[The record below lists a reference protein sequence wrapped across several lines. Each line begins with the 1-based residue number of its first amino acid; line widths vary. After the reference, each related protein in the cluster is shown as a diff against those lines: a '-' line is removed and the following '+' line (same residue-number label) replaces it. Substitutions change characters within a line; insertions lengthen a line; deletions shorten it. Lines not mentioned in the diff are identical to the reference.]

1 MPKTDASVTAKMLPL
16 NTWERITAQLAAAR
30 EEPDQEKKI
39 DLLVELLV
47 NIRLL
52 DKEERIPD
60 ARDAKGDIDAL
71 HKTLLEE
78 TARTLD
84 AMRDPSDEYLYYA
97 RELLKKLPVR
107 GGGGALIDDIRSAA
121 EYFEEGRDGDDPM
134 LSFAGDL
141 RKEVHR
147 KLSPRI
153 LTRYV
158 GPYLELIRDKN
169 PDPLFKAGYMALAT
183 TFNPASEDPRFI
195 ELAEEM
201 EEKLSYLWDYQK
213 GDISVIKEHLAGRL
227 DLFEKC
233 FLRKEMETFLSICSH
248 EHIRDTNNLIDCLRR
263 LRSFKTLL
271 KKSYFEGRI
280 SLYDFLNADLYLGR
294 LVFIFTNDLTNSRY
308 EAVGYANLKDCVL
321 LVKELVAL
329 LALKGMLPGKA
340 EDFVKELTALG
351 EMETVEIIKTKRVL
365 QDVSLELQQF
375 MRTNIFKRL
384 SRMLNNVLE
393 VYKIPTASAPP
404 IKDRFFNNFFRTTE
418 FHAVDEFIEKTIV
431 FLNREL
437 AARSAEN
444 SLYGRYKVASLPP
457 VDGNYDAFI
466 ASTWTRTPDTLRPF
480 LGGKGNGIIDMA
492 SLGVRVP
499 PAFILGLPIC
509 AELFREGADRQGF
522 REAVGRRLGQLEEQT
537 GRRLGSPENPLL
549 VSVRSGTTISLP
561 GSMCTILNA
570 GLTPA
575 IRAELARRHGAA
587 FASGVYLRFLRN
599 VLLALET
606 PAPAPGGGPEA
617 DIAQAERLVA
627 SKLGP
632 AFLADPF
639 EQLVKCIDLVFASS
653 RSHNVRE
660 YLKELSIEVNFG
672 TAVTVQQMVFGNKS
686 ASSLSGVVFTR
697 NPINGRDELFGEYR
711 EMTQGEDVVMGNIV
725 TRSVAA
731 IPAHVRAGLEKY
743 KALLER
749 QLKHELDLEFTV
761 EDDEL
766 YLLQTRR
773 ATVSTYAKLVID
785 TDLMKKG
792 VISVYEYRGRI
803 DRLCAG
809 NAYVSVPRNDSGSRE
824 WKPPVSTG
832 VPINHGIAWGRL
844 ALTPAKFEEFRAGR
858 ENIIYLAQSTKPSD
872 FNFINNSQGI
882 VTVFPG
888 RTSHAAI
895 TSITLNKPCVVGCAN
910 AAINLEQGTVTFK
923 GDPDVTLKEGELV
936 TVDANGGFVYKGAVP
951 LSDSFIKTHNILET
965 VSRAM
970 TPEQAAAE
978 VERILRERVD
988 IMTRETGIRKKNIAG
1003 VDKALFAGKNVLVRL
1018 DLNVPF
1024 AKGQVTDA
1032 ARIEAALPTVKY
1044 LLAAGATPVLCSH
1057 FGEPDKQEKKGKSR
1071 EEVYAQ
1077 HSLRPVAEYIRAN
1090 HLPDLVFH
1098 EGSIASSGV
1107 LVSRAAIVKGKPNLI
1122 ENLRFAIGEK
1132 ENDSVFARGL
1142 AGLADGVYVND
1153 AFGTCH
1159 RRHASIT
1166 GVTRHVE
1173 LRLAGLLIEKEL
1185 KYLGG
1190 AVSEPQR
1197 PFVGITGG
1205 SKISSKLGVIESLL
1219 QKIDL
1224 LIVGG
1229 GIGYTLLKASGFD
1242 VQKSLVE
1249 ESMLDTARKL
1259 LQKYGDKIVLPRDFV
1274 TTDKFD
1280 FAAQKVGELRRD
1292 VKVIPEGWESFDLG
1306 KESLDHAVKILSE
1319 AKTVLW
1325 NGPIGAFE
1333 IKEGSE
1339 GTLRLAHEL
1348 AALAEK
1354 GKTVIIGGGDS
1365 ASAVRMAGVAEKMTH
1380 VSTGGGASLE
1390 FLERLTLPGISAL
1403 DSD

>member
-1 MPKTDASVTAKMLPL
+1 MPKTVPSAAARMIPL
-16 NTWERITAQLAAAR
+16 NTWERITAQLAASR

-60 ARDAKGDIDAL
+60 ARDVKKDIDSLQAA
-71 HKTLLEE
+71 LLEE
-78 TARTLD
+78 TVRTLD
-84 AMRDPSDEYLYYA
+84 AMRGPSDAYIYYA

-107 GGGGALIDDIRSAA
+107 GGDGALIDDIRSAA
-121 EYFEEGRDGDDPM
+121 EYFEEGRDGADPL

-158 GPYLELIRDKN
+158 EPYLALIRDRD

-183 TFNPASEDPRFI
+183 TFDPSSEDPRFI

-201 EEKLSYLWDYQK
+201 REKLSYLWDYQT
-213 GDISVIKEHLAGRL
+213 GDIAAVKENLRRNL

-233 FLRKEMETFLSICSH
+233 FLRKEMETFLSICDH
-248 EHIRDTNNLIDCLRR
+248 EHISDTDNLIDCLRR
-263 LRSFKTLL
+263 LRSFKTLV

-280 SLYDFLNADLYLGR
+280 GLYHFLDLDLYLGR

-308 EAVGYANLKDCVL
+308 ETVGYANLKDCVM
-321 LVKELVAL
+321 LVRELVSL

-340 EDFVKELTALG
+340 DEFCAELTALY
-351 EMETVEIIKTKRVL
+351 EMETVDIIKTKRVL
-365 QDVSLELQQF
+365 QGVSMELQQF
-375 MRTNIFKRL
+375 MRSNIFKRL
-384 SRMLNNVLE
+384 STMLNNVLE
-393 VYKIPTASAPP
+393 VYKIPTASAAP

-418 FHAVDEFIEKTIV
+418 FHAVDEFIEKTIT

-437 AARSAEN
+437 AARGAEN
-444 SLYGRYKVASLPP
+444 SLYGRYKMASLPP
-457 VDGNYDAFI
+457 VEGNYDAFI
-466 ASTWTRTPDTLRPF
+466 ASTWTHTEDRLRPF

-492 SLGVRVP
+492 SLGVKVP

-509 AELFREGADRQGF
+509 AELFRENADRQSF
-522 REAVGRRLGQLEEQT
+522 REAVGRWLGQLEEKT

-575 IRAELARRHGAA
+575 IRAGLARGHGEA
-587 FASGVYLRFLRN
+587 FASAVYLRFLRN
-599 VLLALET
+599 VLAALEADE
-606 PAPAPGGGPEA
+606 PAAPGRPEPGA
-617 DIAQAERLVA
+617 DLAERLV
-627 SKLGP
+627 KERLGA
-632 AFLADPF
+632 AFLEDPF
-639 EQLVKCIDLVFASS
+639 EQLIKCIDLVFASS

-686 ASSLSGVVFTR
+686 ASSMSGVIFTR
-697 NPINGRDELFGEYR
+697 NPINGSDELFGEYR
-711 EMTQGEDVVMGNIV
+711 EMTQGEDVVMGNVV
-725 TRSVAA
+725 TRSVAS
-731 IPAHVRAGLEKY
+731 IPPRIRAGLEKY

-749 QLKHELDLEFTV
+749 RLKHELDLEFTV

-766 YLLQTRR
+766 WLLQARR
-773 ATVSTYAKLVID
+773 ATVSTYARLVID

-792 VISVYEYRGRI
+792 FISVHEYRGRI

-809 NAYVSVPRNDSGSRE
+809 NAYVSVPRNDSGARE
-824 WKPPVSTG
+824 WKPPVGTG

-844 ALTPAKFEEFRAGR
+844 ALTPARFEEFRAGR
-858 ENIIYLAQSTKPSD
+858 ENIIYLAETTKPSD
-872 FNFINNSQGI
+872 FNFINNSQGV

-910 AAINLEQGTVTFK
+910 ASINTEQGTVTFK

-936 TVDANGGFVYKGAVP
+936 TVDANGGYVYRGAVP

-965 VSRAM
+965 LTHAM
-970 TPEQAAAE
+970 SPESAAAE
-978 VERILRERVD
+978 VERILRERID

-1003 VDKALFAGKNVLVRL
+1003 ADRSLFAGKNVLVRL

-1024 AKGQVTDA
+1024 SGGEVADA

-1044 LLAAGATPVLCSH
+1044 LLEAGATPILCSH

-1071 EEVYAQ
+1071 EEVYAK
-1077 HSLRPVAEYIRAN
+1077 HSLRPVADYMRAR

-1107 LVSRAAIVKGKPNLI
+1107 LVARSAIVKGKPNML

-1142 AGLADGVYVND
+1142 AALSDGVYVND

-1173 LRLAGLLIEKEL
+1173 HRLAGLLIEKEL
-1185 KYLGG
+1185 RYLGG
-1190 AVSEPQR
+1190 AVSEPRR

-1219 QKIDL
+1219 QKIDT

-1229 GIGYTLLKASGFD
+1229 GIGYTLLKAKGFD

-1259 LQKYGDKIVLPRDFV
+1259 LQKHGDKIVLPRDFV
-1274 TTDKFD
+1274 VTDKFD

-1292 VKVIPEGWESFDLG
+1292 VKTIPEGWESFDLG
-1306 KESLDHAVKILSE
+1306 RESLDHAVKLLSE
-1319 AKTVLW
+1319 AGTVLW

-1339 GTLRLAHEL
+1339 GTLRLAREL
-1348 AALAEK
+1348 AAMAER

-1365 ASAVRMAGVAEKMTH
+1365 ASAVRIAGVADKMTH

-1390 FLERLTLPGISAL
+1390 FLERLTLPGVSAL
-1403 DSD
+1403 DSE